1 MARFRTKNADA
12 WPREADR
19 WLSTSRGHE
28 RGVATPL
35 SPIYR
40 FLVAEICGLAFLL
53 LVEPWLEEA
62 IAWQCCV
69 VLPRLLRI
77 AAALGRRRV
86 VAQRLLAAWAM
97 TACVVV
103 WLRLASRDQRLGHAG
118 LN

>member
-1 MARFRTKNADA
+1 MARFRMKNAEA
-12 WPREADR
+12 WPLEADR

-40 FLVAEICGLAFLL
+40 FLMAETCGLVFLL

-69 VLPRLLRI
+69 FLPRLLRI
-77 AAALGRRRV
+77 AAAVARRRGV
-86 VAQRLLAAWAM
+86 VQRVLAAWAM

-103 WLRLASRDQRLGHAG
+103 WLRLASLDPRLSHAE
-118 LN
+118 LS